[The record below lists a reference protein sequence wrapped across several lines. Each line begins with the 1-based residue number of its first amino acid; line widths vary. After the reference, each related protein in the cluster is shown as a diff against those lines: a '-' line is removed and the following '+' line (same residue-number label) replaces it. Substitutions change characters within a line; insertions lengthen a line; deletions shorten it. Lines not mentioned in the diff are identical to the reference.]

1 MSQQLGVL
9 DKTFI
14 AGEDLSSAQYY
25 FVYISDDQTVSLC
38 TTSHLDAIGV
48 LQNDPKSGEE
58 AVVRVIG
65 TSKVKFGDAV
75 AVGVRVISTTAGK
88 ADGIGSLS
96 ATEQIVLGITL
107 EAAANNDIAEILL
120 LPYGSYVK
128 GTT

>member
-25 FVYISDDQTVSLC
+25 FVYISADQTVSLC

-48 LQNDPKSGEE
+48 LQNDPESGQE
-58 AVVRVIG
+58 AVVRMIG

-75 AVGVRVISTTAGK
+75 AVGTRVISTTAGK
-88 ADGIGSLS
+88 ADGLGSLS

-107 EAAANNDIAEILL
+107 EAAANGDIAEIFL

-128 GTT
+128 GTS

>member
-1 MSQQLGVL
+1 MSQQVGIL

-14 AGEDLSSAQYY
+14 AGEDLTSAQYY
-25 FVYISDDQTVSLC
+25 FVYISADQTVSLC

-48 LQNDPKSGEE
+48 LQNDPNTGEE
-58 AVVRVIG
+58 AVVRVLG
-65 TSKVKFGDAV
+65 TSKIKCGDTIAFGT
-75 AVGVRVISTTAGK
+75 RVISTTAGK
-88 ADGIGSLS
+88 ADGLGTLS

-107 EAAANNDIAEILL
+107 EAAVDGDIAEILL